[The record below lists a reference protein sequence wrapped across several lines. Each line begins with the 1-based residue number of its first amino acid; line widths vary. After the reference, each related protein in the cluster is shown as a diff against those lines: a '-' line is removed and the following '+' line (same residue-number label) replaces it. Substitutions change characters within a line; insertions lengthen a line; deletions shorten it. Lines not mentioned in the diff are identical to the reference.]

1 METFSLSSFILKQV
15 GMSIK
20 TIKRANK
27 YCSSQCIYETW
38 VGVKF
43 AQGEKIARRQNC
55 TKILLHKLNF
65 FFVIKFIY
73 LLFFINLVFFYLFH
87 FTITVTPNPSSVA
100 LNYFIFIYSF
110 FLTFL

>member
-65 FFVIKFIY
+65 FLLLSLIIY
-73 LLFFINLVFFYLFH
+73 
-87 FTITVTPNPSSVA
+87 
-100 LNYFIFIYSF
+100 F
-110 FLTFL
+110 FLLI